1 MVKVPL
7 FCFQHHVFIVFVE
20 AEIDEEAAAAREI
33 VLPLNDLLIQV
44 QKKKKKKKKKKRAR
58 ILSFPIVD
66 IP

>member
-44 QKKKKKKKKKKRAR
+44 QKKKKKKKKKEESADFV
-58 ILSFPIVD
+58 FPD
-66 IP
+66 C